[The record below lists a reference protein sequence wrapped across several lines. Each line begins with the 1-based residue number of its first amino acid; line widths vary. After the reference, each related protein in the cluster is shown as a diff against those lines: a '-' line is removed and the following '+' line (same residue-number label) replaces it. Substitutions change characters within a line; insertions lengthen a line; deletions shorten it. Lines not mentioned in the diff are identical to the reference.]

1 MSAPLSL
8 TAPHACA
15 HCGKRFGK
23 ATKLERHLLDLHNG
37 ELRLSPER
45 PDQSAPS
52 AVSHLLA
59 AAVAE
64 SNAVFQGRPA
74 AAPCPRCETPHKPF
88 RNARDLAQH
97 LLAKHTDEDQMRG
110 AVEPVRE
117 EHGILPAE
125 SEISCKRK
133 RTVMDEETTS
143 PPASPEKKRPR
154 KDVPHLPDPSA
165 AKEKPVKKAK
175 KSKDG
180 KPKSKDKTKSKA
192 KTKDNESKPKRH
204 ASAPGRPDPA
214 SVSLSAAAPS
224 SGTKPP
230 ITPNKPPKPTSAPR
244 PTASPAP
251 PVVPWLASAAVR
263 LPAHAMITTA
273 PMDFYGFAGFAA
285 NSRKSYY
292 RLSNR

>member
-1 MSAPLSL
+1 MSASLSS

-15 HCGKRFGK
+15 HCSKRFGK
-23 ATKLERHLLDLHNG
+23 PAKLERHLLDLHNG

-45 PDQSAPS
+45 ADQSAPS

-74 AAPCPRCETPHKPF
+74 AAPCPRCDTPHKPF

-97 LLAKHTDEDQMRG
+97 LLAKHTDEDEMRG
-110 AVEPVRE
+110 TTDGVRKE
-117 EHGILPAE
+117 GALHPAE

-133 RTVMDEETTS
+133 RTVLQDADSTS
-143 PPASPEKKRPR
+143 PAASPEKKRPR
-154 KDVPHLPDPSA
+154 KDVVDLPNASA
-165 AKEKPVKKAK
+165 ATEKAVRKAK
-175 KSKDG
+175 KSKEG
-180 KPKSKDKTKSKA
+180 KLKSKSKDKPRTKDKNPKA
-192 KTKDNESKPKRH
+192 KHRSLT
-204 ASAPGRPDPA
+204 PGRTEGP
-214 SVSLSAAAPS
+214 SLPFTPAPS

-230 ITPNKPPKPTSAPR
+230 ITPNKPPKPSSAPR
-244 PTASPAP
+244 PPANPAP

-263 LPAHAMITTA
+263 LPAPSMITTA